1 MSQLRTVLLTLAT
14 LAVLGAVAGFATV
27 LFGLFNTS
35 ARTGHWAVTDWA
47 MHTTFENAV
56 ALRAPPEEDV
66 PDDLSDPALVELGA
80 RHYDSACAMC
90 HATPG
95 TSAGA
100 TIAAMV
106 PPPPQIDQAVKPWSA
121 AEMHWIVDAG
131 VKMTGM
137 PAWPAAGREDEVWA
151 VVAFLTA
158 VQHGMT
164 PDDYAELTAPAAEGY
179 CASCHG
185 AGGTSRAPRLDI
197 LTPDYIADQLAA
209 YRSGARPSGM
219 MAHAAA
225 KVPASGD
232 AELAEAIARLEGP
245 KQAAPNDPAAG
256 EALAA
261 RGIAQ
266 IPACLTCHGPDN
278 QNPRIPSLDGQ
289 GEAYL
294 ADQLALWRDGVRGG
308 AERAP
313 LMVAAAKGLSD
324 ADIAVLSAFF
334 AAR

>member
-56 ALRAPPEEDV
+56 ALRAPPEAEV
-66 PDDLSDPALVELGA
+66 PDDLSDPALIELGA

-95 TSAGA
+95 RSAGA
-100 TIAAMV
+100 TIAEMV
-106 PPPPQIDQAVKPWSA
+106 PPPPQIDRAVTPWTA
-121 AEMHWIVDAG
+121 AQMHWIVDAG

-137 PAWPAAGREDEVWA
+137 PAWPAEGRKDEVWA

-158 VQHGMT
+158 VQRGMT
-164 PDDYAELTAPAAEGY
+164 PDAYAAMTAPAAEGY
-179 CASCHG
+179 CAGCHG

-232 AELAEAIARLEGP
+232 ADLARALARLEGP
-245 KQAAPNDPAAG
+245 AQSVPADPAAG

-261 RGIAQ
+261 RGNGRV
-266 IPACLTCHGPDN
+266 PGCLACHGPDN
-278 QNPRIPSLDGQ
+278 RNPRIPLLDGQ

-294 ADQLALWRDGVRGG
+294 VDQLTLWRDGARGG
-308 AERAP
+308 AERAS
-313 LMVAAAKGLSD
+313 LMRAAAKGLSD
-324 ADIAVLSAFF
+324 ADIAALSAFF
-334 AAR
+334 AVR